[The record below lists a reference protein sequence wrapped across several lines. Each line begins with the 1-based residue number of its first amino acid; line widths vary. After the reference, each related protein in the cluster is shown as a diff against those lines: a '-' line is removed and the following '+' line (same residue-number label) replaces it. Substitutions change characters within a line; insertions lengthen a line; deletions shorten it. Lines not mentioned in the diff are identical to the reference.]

1 MARRGLATALQAALA
16 GFGGY
21 GQGVIAQRERQQKLS
36 QAEEERKR
44 REMLDILDVQERG
57 YMRPEQLVQ
66 ARQEAAAPTSRVAQS
81 AILSA
86 LSPTRPAPLP
96 STADIATVMET
107 AALRQPLAGQQR
119 ITVGGQEYV
128 RPEAPMV
135 TERRERGMALAQ
147 RAFESAE
154 DRRTRAAEQQAN
166 REAELARTRI
176 SAGAAANVERMR
188 QAEEARRDEAA
199 GMAFL
204 SANRSNPAVV
214 NALGAIIGSNREFA
228 RRPGLA
234 AAQLLKQSMSESEMD
249 IKRATAGLPTRE
261 EMAGAGG
268 AAGSA
273 QAGGSVARRLQGGS
287 YGATVGGQAN
297 AAKPTKEQRAL
308 DLISQGK
315 SQAEIKRIMLAE
327 GYTFND

>member
-21 GQGVIAQRERQQKLS
+21 GQGVVAQREREQKRLR
-36 QAEEERKR
+36 EEEETKR
-44 REMLDILDVQERG
+44 QALRDTLAQQQFGLQQEEFKARYG
-57 YMRPEQLVQ
+57 PEAI
-66 ARQEAAAPTSRVAQS
+66 ARAEREAA
-81 AILSA
+81 
-86 LSPTRPAPLP
+86 
-96 STADIATVMET
+96 
-107 AALRQPLAGQQR
+107 
-119 ITVGGQEYV
+119 
-128 RPEAPMV
+128 
-135 TERRERGMALAQ
+135 
-147 RAFESAE
+147 
-154 DRRTRAAEQQAN
+154 AN